1 MNYQDYV
8 ELGLKDDGNLK
19 LILKGNVENNGQN
32 KIGVVSV
39 IYITNDVAKAKQKIS
54 ELNASKKEEDY
65 YIVYSYPLDKYLPD
79 LGHYPSIE
87 ITQDDLS
94 WEKF

>member
-39 IYITNDVAKAKQKIS
+39 IYITKDLAKVKQKS
-54 ELNASKKEEDY
+54 SKKQT
-65 YIVYSYPLDKYLPD
+65 
-79 LGHYPSIE
+79 
-87 ITQDDLS
+87 ITWFIAAL
-94 WEKF
+94 

>member
-32 KIGVVSV
+32 KIGGR
-39 IYITNDVAKAKQKIS
+39 QR
-54 ELNASKKEEDY
+54 
-65 YIVYSYPLDKYLPD
+65 YL
-79 LGHYPSIE
+79 HYKRCCKS
-87 ITQDDLS
+87 
-94 WEKF
+94 

>member
-8 ELGLKDDGNLK
+8 EQGLKDDGNLK

-39 IYITNDVAKAKQKIS
+39 IYITKDVAKAKQKIS
-54 ELNASKKEEDY
+54 ELNASKKGDY
-65 YIVYSYPLDKYLPD
+65 YMVYSCPLDKYLPD
-79 LGHYPSIE
+79 LGHCPSIE

-94 WEKF
+94 QEKF

>member
-8 ELGLKDDGNLK
+8 EQGLKDDGNLK

-39 IYITNDVAKAKQKIS
+39 IYITKDVAKAKQKIS
-54 ELNASKKEEDY
+54 ELNASKKGDY
-65 YIVYSYPLDKYLPD
+65 YMVYSCPLDKYLPD

-94 WEKF
+94 

>member
-39 IYITNDVAKAKQKIS
+39 IYITKDVAKAKQKIS
-54 ELNASKKEEDY
+54 ELNASKKGDY
-65 YIVYSYPLDKYLPD
+65 YMVYSCPLDKYLPD
-79 LGHYPSIE
+79 LGHCPSIE

-94 WEKF
+94 QEKF

>member
-19 LILKGNVENNGQN
+19 VILKGSVEISAH
-32 KIGVVSV
+32 KAEKVGVVGV
-39 IYITNDVAKAKQKIS
+39 VYITQSIERAKQKLE
-54 ELNASKKEEDY
+54 ELTAKQAEGDY
-65 YIVYSYPLDKYLPD
+65 YMVYSCPFDTDLPA

-87 ITQDDLS
+87 ITKTDLL
-94 WEKF
+94 

>member
-39 IYITNDVAKAKQKIS
+39 IYITKDVAKAKQKIS
-54 ELNASKKEEDY
+54 ELNASKKGDY
-65 YIVYSYPLDKYLPD
+65 YMVYSCPLDKYLPD

-94 WEKF
+94 

>member
-39 IYITNDVAKAKQKIS
+39 IYITKDVAKAKQKIS
-54 ELNASKKEEDY
+54 ELNASKKGDY
-65 YIVYSYPLDKYLPD
+65 YMVYSCPLDKYLPD
-79 LGHYPSIE
+79 LGHCPSIE

-94 WEKF
+94 